1 MLRDESRDAWFV
13 GYTGGFVTAVWVGK
27 DNNKPMKRVSGGGAP
42 AGIWRDFMG
51 AALPRLK
58 AQPIPGGTIEPP
70 APASD
75 PIGDLVDGI
84 ADAIGGQPAA
94 PAEKA
99 PADDV
104 PF

>member
-1 MLRDESRDAWFV
+1 MS
-13 GYTGGFVTAVWVGK
+13 
-27 DNNKPMKRVSGGGAP
+27 
-42 AGIWRDFMG
+42 